1 MLAGLGFNRRTH
13 MYLAGAHIYGGNSRL
28 SALTTL
34 FPNLV
39 TKENLLSSTE
49 IEPFRDFSSQVIVLY
64 LQSESTYLLLLF
76 FT

>member
-13 MYLAGAHIYGGNSRL
+13 IYLAGAHIYGGNSRL
-28 SALTTL
+28 AALTTL

-49 IEPFRDFSSQVIVLY
+49 IDPFRNFSSQVIMLSLY
-64 LQSESTYLLLLF
+64 STYNMIDISW
-76 FT
+76 

>member
-13 MYLAGAHIYGGNSRL
+13 MYLAGAHIYGGSSRL
-28 SALTTL
+28 AALTTL

-49 IEPFRDFSSQVIVLY
+49 FDPFKNFSSQVILIFFRT
-64 LQSESTYLLLLF
+64 LQSLQ
-76 FT
+76 